1 MRTAIPIYA
10 ARYTPPSA
18 VDYIQNQRKEVFFVT
33 MMSPD
38 KLRAAIIHW
47 VENEA
52 SYRHLYI
59 VYTYIQRILGK

>member
-1 MRTAIPIYA
+1 MA
-10 ARYTPPSA
+10 
-18 VDYIQNQRKEVFFVT
+18 
-33 MMSPD
+33 MMSLD

>member
-1 MRTAIPIYA
+1 M
-10 ARYTPPSA
+10 
-18 VDYIQNQRKEVFFVT
+18 T

-38 KLRAAIIHW
+38 RLRVAIIHW